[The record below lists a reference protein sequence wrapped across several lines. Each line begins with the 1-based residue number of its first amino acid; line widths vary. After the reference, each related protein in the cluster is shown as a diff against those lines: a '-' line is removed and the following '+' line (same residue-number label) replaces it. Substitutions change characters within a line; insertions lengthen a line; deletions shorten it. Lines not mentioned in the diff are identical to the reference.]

1 MVPVLRHSE
10 AHDLWSSASQVAR
23 LAQDART
30 GKIAREEI
38 SGSTITLSSLG
49 DLGGIVST
57 PVINYR
63 SEEHTSELKSLM
75 RISYAVFCL
84 KKKKTTNNKEK
95 LEHDSQRKKQT
106 QSYGIA
112 KGV

>member
-49 DLGGIVST
+49 ALGGIVST
-57 PVINYR
+57 PVINYPEVAIVGINRMVERQVIVNGR
-63 SEEHTSELKSLM
+63 SEERRVGKACVSTCSS
-75 RISYAVFCL
+75 R
-84 KKKKTTNNKEK
+84 
-95 LEHDSQRKKQT
+95 
-106 QSYGIA
+106 
-112 KGV
+112 